1 MKFVDTAQI
10 ECRAGKGG
18 KGARHFRREA
28 MVQYGGPD
36 GGNGGKGGSV
46 ILVADQNK
54 HTLLD
59 FSFQPKWKAEDGAG
73 GEGGCRSGKN
83 GEDLK
88 ILLPVGTEIF
98 NAETGDIVCDLT
110 EHGQEFILC
119 KGGRG
124 GKGNDF
130 FKTATNRAPEHS
142 QPGEEGE
149 FGSYTLSLK
158 LMADVGLVGFPNAG
172 KSTLISRISAARP
185 KVADYP
191 FTTLTPNLGVVQGKG
206 GFSFV
211 VADIPGLIPGAS
223 EGKGLG
229 IHFLK
234 HIERTRVIAHL
245 IDIESMNDVGEPI
258 DVLDSYDS
266 IRAELENFSADL
278 AARTSIVVITKA
290 DIVQNAEKLSEAVA
304 AFEGRGIKTLVI
316 SSASGRGIEEL
327 IDILTLM
334 VRQN

>member
-1 MKFVDTAQI
+1 MKFVDTAVI
-10 ECRAGKGG
+10 ECKAGKGG
-18 KGARHFRREA
+18 AGSRHFRREA
-28 MVQYGGPD
+28 MVQFGGPD

-46 ILVADQNK
+46 ILCADQNK

-59 FSFQPKWKAEDGAG
+59 FSFQPLWKAKDGNG
-73 GEGGCRSGKN
+73 GEGGRRSGRN

-88 ILLPVGTEIF
+88 ILVPIGTEVF
-98 NAETGDIVCDLT
+98 NSVTDELVCDLT

-130 FKTATNRAPEHS
+130 FKSATNQAPEHA

-149 FGSYTLSLK
+149 SGSFRLSLK

-185 KVADYP
+185 KIADYP
-191 FTTLTPNLGVVQGKG
+191 FTTITPNLGVVKAKG
-206 GFSFV
+206 GFTFV

-229 IHFLK
+229 VHFLK
-234 HIERTRVIAHL
+234 HIERTRTIAHL
-245 IDIESMNDVGEPI
+245 IDIGAVDDNGEPI
-258 DVLDSYDS
+258 DPIASYEM
-266 IRAELENFSADL
+266 INVELKNFSLELWKRPQVVVFTKGDIL
-278 AARTSIVVITKA
+278 NDRTVLEEAIKQLESIGVK
-290 DIVQNAEKLSEAVA
+290 S
-304 AFEGRGIKTLVI
+304 LVI
-316 SSASGRGIEEL
+316 SSASGEGIEEL
-327 IDILTLM
+327 IDVLAQA
-334 VRQN
+334 VRM